1 MIGLQ
6 ERFLLRLYKPPK
18 ESTMPDF
25 DAAFDAL
32 EHLDDKGRLA
42 LRVSGQMYEELYLAA
57 DARAEKAEWLLE
69 RLHTWAAQW
78 GLVFDLKAAS
88 EHWDAHHPR
97 SQTVLVSRYH
107 TLLLE
112 RGDEV
117 RELKRQLDEA
127 LDSREQAEIR
137 AETAEMALAGVTS
150 SCAGMGHE

>member
-1 MIGLQ
+1 
-6 ERFLLRLYKPPK
+6 
-18 ESTMPDF
+18 MPDL

-32 EHLDDKGRLA
+32 EHLDEKARQA
-42 LRVSGQMYEELYLAA
+42 LQLSGAMYEEMYLSA

-88 EHWDAHHPR
+88 EHWDAHYPR
-97 SQTVLVSRYH
+97 PQTVLVSRYH

-117 RELKRQLDEA
+117 RELKRRLDEV
-127 LDSREQAEIR
+127 LDDREQLEIR
-137 AETAEMALAGVTS
+137 AEKAERELDELKAA
-150 SCAGMGHE
+150 

>member
-1 MIGLQ
+1 
-6 ERFLLRLYKPPK
+6 
-18 ESTMPDF
+18 MPVF

-32 EHLDDKGRLA
+32 AHLDDQGRLA

-57 DARAEKAEWLLE
+57 DARAERAEFLVE

-88 EHWDAHHPR
+88 DHWDAHHPR
-97 SQTVLVSRYH
+97 PQTVLVSRYH

-117 RELKRQLDEA
+117 RELQRQLDDA
-127 LDSREQAEIR
+127 LDDREQAEIR
-137 AETAEMALAGVTS
+137 AEAAERALAGITPS
-150 SCAGMGHE
+150 SCVGVDHE

>member
-1 MIGLQ
+1 
-6 ERFLLRLYKPPK
+6 
-18 ESTMPDF
+18 MPDF
-25 DAAFDAL
+25 DVAFDAL

-88 EHWDAHHPR
+88 DHWDAHHPR
-97 SQTVLVSRYH
+97 QETVLVSRYH

-112 RGDEV
+112 RSDEV
-117 RELKRQLDEA
+117 RELKRRLDDA
-127 LDSREQAEIR
+127 LDDREQLEIR
-137 AETAEMALAGVTS
+137 VEKAERELARVTAASCVGVD
-150 SCAGMGHE
+150 HE